1 MQKLSLDVD
10 MKDVSPT
17 STAIVATY
25 GTYTDDELR
34 SPRTPT
40 YVPTSPS
47 FSKVTA
53 FDPTRIF
60 SSPDSTFNETTT
72 PNPQLTEP
80 AKPLAWIWQC
90 HLCKSRYPLSV
101 TRRCLQDGHFYCS
114 GETDRPNLK
123 KKKRSQSCSSEFDY
137 IGWREWGEW
146 KRRALGNLENGVEG
160 NFCAKGCL
168 KCEFPS
174 QCRYVS
180 VRTTSERTVLDEKR
194 NEVPTILPKEEDP
207 DLSLSPTQT
216 KKPRLYLSNSV
227 TFDSILA
234 SVKAEQN
241 EGLERQTADLRK
253 DTCRGMHRPTTETT
267 VPKSTSS
274 IIDHLAKS
282 TDSRSSKKSTLS
294 PIAEEFFVKADP
306 GKSSVGGIALLSWN
320 DIVGKGPREDED
332 WMDLT

>member
-10 MKDVSPT
+10 MTDVSPT
-17 STAIVATY
+17 STTIEATY

-53 FDPTRIF
+53 FDRSRIF
-60 SSPDSTFNETTT
+60 SSPEPTINETTT
-72 PNPQLTEP
+72 PNPRLTKP

-101 TRRCLQDGHFYCS
+101 TRRCLQDGHLYCS

-123 KKKRSQSCSSEFDY
+123 KKTRSQSCSSEFDY
-137 IGWREWGEW
+137 IGWREWGQW

-160 NFCAKGCL
+160 KLCAKGCL

-180 VRTTSERTVLDEKR
+180 LRTTSARTVPDENK
-194 NEVPTILPKEEDP
+194 NEVPTIFPKEEES

-216 KKPRLYLSNSV
+216 RKPRFYPSNSV

-241 EGLERQTADLRK
+241 EGLQRQTADLRK
-253 DTCRGMHRPTTETT
+253 DTCTGMHTPTTKTT

-274 IIDHLAKS
+274 ITDHLVKS
-282 TDSRSSKKSTLS
+282 TDNRSSKKSTLS

-306 GKSSVGGIALLSWN
+306 GKRSVGGIALLSWN
-320 DIVGKGPREDED
+320 DIVGKGPRKDED
-332 WMDLT
+332 RMDLT